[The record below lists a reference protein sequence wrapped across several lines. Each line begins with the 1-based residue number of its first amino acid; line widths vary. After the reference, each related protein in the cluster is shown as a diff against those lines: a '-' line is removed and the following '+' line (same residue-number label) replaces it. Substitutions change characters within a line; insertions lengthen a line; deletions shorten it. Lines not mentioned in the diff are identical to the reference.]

1 MKTIIKISIILFIG
15 YFLWSKYA
23 VNKVSN
29 SYEKSKTDKNENL
42 TIVLSGKVSGSF
54 TLFNNQTILTIKEAE
69 TEKPYHVL
77 SFNKLSPHIDSLVT
91 YTVRKYDIIKI
102 NDKSISLYKEI
113 K

>member
-23 VNKVSN
+23 VSKGPN

-54 TLFNNQTILTIKEAE
+54 TLFNQTILTIKEAE

>member
-1 MKTIIKISIILFIG
+1 MKTIIKITIILFIG
-15 YFLWSKYA
+15 YFLWSKYT
-23 VNKVSN
+23 VSNVPN

-42 TIVLSGKVSGSF
+42 TIVLTGKVSGSF
-54 TLFNNQTILTIKEAE
+54 TLFNQTILTIKEAK

-91 YTVRKYDIIKI
+91 CTVRKYDIIKI
-102 NDKSISLYKEI
+102 NDNSISLYKEI

>member
-23 VNKVSN
+23 VSKGPN
-29 SYEKSKTDKNENL
+29 SYEESKTDKTENL

-54 TLFNNQTILTIKEAE
+54 TLFNQTILTIKEAE

>member
-1 MKTIIKISIILFIG
+1 MKTIIKITIILFIG

-29 SYEKSKTDKNENL
+29 SYEQGLIDKNENL
-42 TIVLSGKVSGSF
+42 TVVIKGKVSGSF
-54 TLFNNQTILTIKEAE
+54 TLLNQTILTIREAE
-69 TEKPYHVL
+69 KEKSYHVL
-77 SFNKLSPHIDSLVT
+77 LFNNSSPKIDSLVT
-91 YTVRKYDIIKI
+91 YNVRKYDIIKI